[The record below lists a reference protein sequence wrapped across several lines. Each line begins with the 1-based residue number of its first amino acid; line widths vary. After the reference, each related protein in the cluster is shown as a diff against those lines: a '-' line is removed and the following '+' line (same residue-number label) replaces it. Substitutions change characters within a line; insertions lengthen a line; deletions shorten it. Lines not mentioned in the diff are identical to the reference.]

1 MQTLTNR
8 HEISTKHRTERTQER
23 RKLEKKKKYIFGEDA
38 GIENS
43 FA

>member
-23 RKLEKKKKYIFGEDA
+23 RKLEKKKYIFGEDA